1 MNKFLFFTI
10 LAVML
15 IVPGL
20 GYAEGFIDKLP
31 EPCVKAGNCN
41 LNDIYLGFTYL
52 IQLMLGFMGA
62 VALLYFIWGGIQ
74 WLVSGGNADRVKRG
88 QQIMINTMIALFIAF
103 SSYLLTSFFVNDILG
118 VTNSRYRIESACVG
132 ANEGTRCNDTER
144 NYVCTGTDTF
154 EGEMATHNETCVTKC
169 QLKSLLAPENE
180 EWACVDLDGIGSAL
194 PVGMVSEAGLCPGDT
209 SNICVKDGL
218 SLWD

>member
-10 LAVML
+10 LAITIL
-15 IVPGL
+15 VPSL
-20 GYAEGFIDKLP
+20 GYADGFLDKLP
-31 EPCVKAGNCN
+31 ETCIKGGDCK
-41 LNDIYLGFTYL
+41 LEDIYLGFTYL
-52 IQLMLGFMGA
+52 IQLMLGMMGA

-118 VTNSRYRIESACVG
+118 VTNTRYRIASACVG
-132 ANEGTRCNDTER
+132 EPMDKRCNESQR

-154 EGEMATHNETCVTKC
+154 SEPMASHNETCVTKC
-169 QLKSLLAPENE
+169 QLRNLTVPES
-180 EWACVDLDGIGSAL
+180 WGCVDLANFDFPPVAL
-194 PVGMVSEAGLCPGDT
+194 VFEAGLCPGGT
-209 SNICVKDGL
+209 SNVCVLDPQNINP
-218 SLWD
+218 